1 MKHPLW
7 ALCALLLFAVV
18 LVAARPELSAGLG
31 TPAPTPSAS
40 LLERPPS
47 AAGGLGLIDRGT
59 LSVRSAARPEAL
71 VPPGNEAP
79 PSPVQR
85 QPLLESIATPSP
97 TPAPTSSPRATP
109 ARTPQPTPESAT
121 AGTVTGI
128 ASNYPGTAGYMGQ
141 ATVALPGALGGR
153 YTGAINGY
161 VTVCADR
168 CATLPIVDWCQ
179 CYWGTADQR
188 IADLSHPAWALISD
202 TPLTRGLITVTLHLG
217 G

>member
-1 MKHPLW
+1 MKHVLG
-7 ALCALLLFAVV
+7 ALGALLLVAALV
-18 LVAARPELSAGLG
+18 VAARPELSAGLG
-31 TPAPTPSAS
+31 EATSTQPPTRLEAARPTDP
-40 LLERPPS
+40 LLN
-47 AAGGLGLIDRGT
+47 RGS
-59 LSVRSAARPEAL
+59 LSVRSAGQAEGL
-71 VPPGNEAP
+71 VTSSDEPPP
-79 PSPVQR
+79 HVQSA
-85 QPLLESIATPSP
+85 PLLQPVPTPPP
-97 TPAPTSSPRATP
+97 TPAAPRAPANTP
-109 ARTPQPTPESAT
+109 RPSPEGGT
-121 AGTVTGI
+121 AGSVTGT

-179 CYWGTADQR
+179 CYWGTSDQR

-202 TPLTRGLITVTLHLG
+202 APLSRGLITVTLHLG

>member
-7 ALCALLLFAVV
+7 ALCALLLVTVV
-18 LVAARPELSAGLG
+18 IVAARPEPSAGIG
-31 TPAPTPSAS
+31 TPAPSPSTTLLDPLAS
-40 LLERPPS
+40 TV
-47 AAGGLGLIDRGT
+47 GGVGLMDRGT
-59 LSVRSAARPEAL
+59 LSVRSSVRTETLVSPGDATPPPE
-71 VPPGNEAP
+71 
-79 PSPVQR
+79 VQR
-85 QPLLESIATPSP
+85 QPLLEAIATSSP

-121 AGTVTGI
+121 AGTVAGI

-141 ATVALPGALGGR
+141 ATVALPGTLGGR